1 MTALTET
8 QLRICAYACVT
19 RYDRGEGSIAAI
31 VGSYALDEKQRKQV
45 KEMIL
50 SHRSDLVLDNVEDSS
65 STDALNEQEE
75 TVKWYNSI
83 FRKKTV

>member
-19 RYDRGEGSIAAI
+19 RYDQGEGNIAAI
-31 VGSYALDEKQRKQV
+31 IGSYALDEKQRKQV

-50 SHRSDLVLDNVEDSS
+50 SHRSDLVLDNVEESS
-65 STDALNEQEE
+65 SMEVSSAQREP
-75 TVKWYNSI
+75 VKWYSSI

>member
-19 RYDRGEGSIAAI
+19 RYDQGEGNIAAI
-31 VGSYALDEKQRKQV
+31 IGSYALDEKQRKQV

-50 SHRSDLVLDNVEDSS
+50 SHRSDLVLDNVEDPSS
-65 STDALNEQEE
+65 MKVSSAQREPI
-75 TVKWYNSI
+75 KWYSSI